1 MTGIQS
7 LPESSKP
14 SIVNLLLTIFRLV
27 ILKVVSEDSVGFLLS
42 TFSAL
47 SNLKASATFVISS
60 S

>member
-1 MTGIQS
+1 MTGIKS

-14 SIVNLLLTIFRLV
+14 SMVNLLLTILRLV

-47 SNLKASATFVISS
+47 SNLKASAAVVISS